1 MVKIKQSPKL
11 PAEERR
17 QQILMSAQTLFAK
30 KGYKETTT
38 DQIAKKAKLTKGAL
52 YFHFKN
58 KEDILFEL
66 VKYVMGNVDETV
78 KANESK
84 LKKPSDYLK
93 IFFEPSKLGC
103 EHDELC
109 QNLDFWVQAM
119 TIPKI
124 MKFMNQSSDRMTDH
138 FCATFGSKIGR
149 TKKDRKQAALF
160 TFAVI
165 DGLMVRQVMNP
176 SIIDINSHC
185 RIIDKLVEAGNS
197 K

>member
-17 QQILMSAQTLFAK
+17 QQLLMSAQLLFAK

-38 DQIAKKAKLTKGAL
+38 EEIAKKAKLTKGAL

-66 VKYVMGNVDETV
+66 VKHVMGHFDEIV
-78 KANESK
+78 KANENK

-93 IFFEPSKLGC
+93 LFFEPSKLGC
-103 EHDELC
+103 GHDELHH
-109 QNLDFWVQAM
+109 NLDFWVQAM
-119 TIPKI
+119 SIPKI
-124 MKFMNQSSDRMTDH
+124 KKFMNQSYDSMTDK
-138 FCATFGSKIGR
+138 FCEIFGSKIGR
-149 TKKDRKQAALF
+149 TKNDRKQMALF
-160 TFAVI
+160 TFALI

-176 SIIDINSHC
+176 SIINIKSHC
-185 RIIDKLVEAGNS
+185 KILDKLGR
-197 K
+197 